1 VVVNTW
7 PEGVTEE
14 DVHDIVAGVAVAV
27 ARRYRRF
34 VEVPDVR
41 QELLMWAWRKRDKV
55 HEYLAREPGANR
67 RRGEAALMKAL
78 SRVAERYCRRMKAQ
92 ATGYSTRDEFFYNR
106 VLLEDLIA
114 AQANG
119 LSTLVGQTSEERV
132 RGTQDPSEGG
142 NTQAMLADI
151 QSALGVLDPDSYAMV
166 MMAYGDEVPTRVIG
180 ETFGITRQAVE
191 QRLDRAMA
199 RVLSALGGES
209 PW

>member
-1 VVVNTW
+1 MVVTTW
-7 PEGVTEE
+7 PEGVSEE
-14 DVHDIVAGVAVAV
+14 DVHDIVASVAFAI

-55 HEYLAREPGANR
+55 HEYLARDPGADR

-106 VLLEDLIA
+106 VLLEDLIG

-119 LSTLVGQTSEERV
+119 LSSLVGQTSEERV

-191 QRLDRAMA
+191 QRLDRAMT